1 MDGPETPFPDV
12 VTPAGRWGADPAIDD
27 HAFIDPHDLPRS
39 KAFLD
44 RIPTAMYACALAGE
58 ITCYNARA
66 VEIWGRSPRT
76 FDLGERYCGAFRL
89 YHPDGTT
96 MLRLESPMA
105 TALSAGLSLD
115 NDEVIIER
123 PDGSMRTLLVS
134 VRPLAGRDDAL
145 IGAISAFHDVTERK
159 DADAERERLVSALK
173 RAVRVR
179 DEFLE
184 VASHELR
191 TPITALTLQMD
202 SLLRVLAG
210 EDALEKLAPERIAS
224 RTRVVRA
231 QLTRLSGLV
240 ENLLDVSRIE
250 AGRLTLQLERVDL
263 AAITSEVAARLQPRA
278 LEVGSAIDVS
288 ADHGVV
294 GVWDRLRLDQVITN
308 LIDNALRYGRGRPV
322 AIRVAK
328 DVATARLSV
337 RDEGIGIAP
346 EHHERVFERC
356 ERAAPAR
363 SYGGLGLGLWI
374 SRNVVTAMGGRISVD
389 SRPGEGSTFTVE
401 LPSQAA

>member
-1 MDGPETPFPDV
+1 
-12 VTPAGRWGADPAIDD
+12 
-27 HAFIDPHDLPRS
+27 
-39 KAFLD
+39 
-44 RIPTAMYACALAGE
+44 
-58 ITCYNARA
+58 
-66 VEIWGRSPRT
+66 
-76 FDLGERYCGAFRL
+76 
-89 YHPDGTT
+89 
-96 MLRLESPMA
+96 
-105 TALSAGLSLD
+105 
-115 NDEVIIER
+115 
-123 PDGSMRTLLVS
+123 MRTLLVS
-134 VRPLAGRDDAL
+134 VRPLEGREGAP
-145 IGAISAFHDVTERK
+145 IGAISAFHDATERK
-159 DADAERERLVSALK
+159 YADAERERLVMALEQ
-173 RAVRVR
+173 AVRVR

-202 SLLRVLAG
+202 ALLRVLAIEG
-210 EDALEKLAPERIAS
+210 TLEKVTPERMAS
-224 RTRVVRA
+224 RARVVRA

-250 AGRLTLQLERVDL
+250 AGRLELRPERVDL
-263 AAITSEVAARLQPRA
+263 AVIASEVAARLLPRA
-278 LEVGSAIDVS
+278 QEVGSAIDVT
-288 ADHGVV
+288 AEHEVV

-308 LIDNALRYGRGRPV
+308 LIDNAIRYGRGRPV

-328 DVATARLSV
+328 DVAMARLSV

-356 ERAAPAR
+356 ERATPAR